1 MVETMNGS
9 CYRNMIDYGVRNL
22 HKYCKVVNQ
31 LNVFPV
37 PDGDTGTNM
46 VITIQKGLGSVDTFQ
61 ENLSE
66 VSRKLAVSIVFGARG
81 NSGVIVSQFIKGI
94 SEVFFDAVSADAAL
108 LVKALEHGVECAH
121 EAVAEP
127 VEGTILT
134 VIREATEAVMT
145 KLTPQT
151 TIDDVISQFIT
162 YAKISLEHTPE
173 LLPALKEAGV
183 VDSGGAGIVYFF
195 EGIRMY
201 LDGESLEDVEL
212 EEQTQNVDYSV
223 FNPDSSFEFGY
234 CTEFMIQL
242 LNGCKQF
249 RAEAFKQ
256 ELGALGNSIVV
267 STDNDKVRV
276 HIHTLKPEAVL
287 SHCHQ
292 YGEFLTLKIENMT
305 VQHTETVKNILCAPT
320 KSTGAFSVV
329 AVAYD
334 PAMQKLFA
342 QMGADV
348 VILCEDCATT
358 KDYMDAFEKVTT
370 REILVFPN
378 NSDSILTAMQAKKLC
393 KDVAVTVLHSRS
405 IAECYASLPIIDF
418 EETDT
423 KVVVD
428 GITETINNMYVVSV
442 ARRKEPENAEL
453 RQIHRDEFYA
463 FSGKEIV
470 AIGKTLEATVIQ
482 TIEKAMK
489 KCPRD
494 VITIFR
500 GKNVRQEQVDTIIDT
515 VNSRGICAELFS
527 VDSPNNLSELTIS
540 FE

>member
-1 MVETMNGS
+1 MLVSMNGS
-9 CYRNMIDYGVRNL
+9 CFRNMIDYGVRNL
-22 HKYCKVVNQ
+22 HKYCKVVNH

-46 VITIQKGLGSVDTFQ
+46 VITIQKGLGSVDNSL
-61 ENLSE
+61 EALSD
-66 VSRKLAVSIVFGARG
+66 VSKKLAESIVFGARG
-81 NSGVIVSQFIKGI
+81 NSGVIVSQFIKGV
-94 SEVFFDAVSADAAL
+94 SETFFGVESADAAL

-134 VIREATEAVMT
+134 VIREATEAVMA

-151 TIDDVISQFIT
+151 TIDDVVTQFIT

-201 LDGESLEDVEL
+201 LDGETLEDVEL
-212 EEQTQNVDYSV
+212 EEQVQNVDYSV
-223 FNPDSSFEFGY
+223 FNPDSSFEYGY

-242 LNGCKQF
+242 MNGRKPF
-249 RAEAFKQ
+249 RAEAFKL
-256 ELGALGNSIVV
+256 ELGELGNSLVV
-267 STDNDKVRV
+267 SVDKDKVRV
-276 HIHTLKPEAVL
+276 HIHTLKPEVVMAY
-287 SHCHQ
+287 CHQ

-320 KSTGAFSVV
+320 KSTGVFSVV

-334 PAMQKLFA
+334 QTVQKLFA

-358 KDYMDAFEKVTT
+358 KDYMDAFENVTT
-370 REILVFPN
+370 KEILVFPN
-378 NSDSILTAMQAKKLC
+378 NSDSILTAMQAKKLY
-393 KDVAVTVLHSRS
+393 KDASVTVLHSRS
-405 IAECYASLPIIDF
+405 VAECYASLPIIDF

-423 KVVVD
+423 KLVVD
-428 GITETINNMYVVSV
+428 AIAETVNNMYVVSV
-442 ARRKEPENAEL
+442 ARRKEPDHSDL
-453 RQIHRDEFYA
+453 QQIHRDEFYA

-470 AIGKTLEATVIQ
+470 AIGMSLEDTVIK
-482 TIEKAMK
+482 TIEKVMK
-489 KCPRD
+489 KSPRD

-500 GKNVRQEQVDTIIDT
+500 GENVQQEQVDSIMKTLE
-515 VNSRGICAELFS
+515 NRGILAELFS

>member
-1 MVETMNGS
+1 MIESMNGS

-22 HKYCKVVNQ
+22 HKYCKVVNH

-46 VITIQKGLGSVDTFQ
+46 VITIQKGLNSVDTFQ
-61 ENLSE
+61 EDLSE
-66 VSRKLAVSIVFGARG
+66 VSKKLAVSIVFGARG

-94 SEVFFDAVSADAAL
+94 SEVFFDAAAADAAL

-134 VIREATEAVMT
+134 VIREATEAVMA

-151 TIDDVISQFIT
+151 TIDDVITQFIT

-201 LDGESLEDVEL
+201 LDGETLDDVVL
-212 EEQTQNVDYSV
+212 EEQSQSVDYSV
-223 FNPDSSFEFGY
+223 FNPDSTFEYGY

-242 LNGCKQF
+242 LNGCKCF
-249 RAEAFKQ
+249 HVEDFKSELAE
-256 ELGALGNSIVV
+256 LGNSIVV
-267 STDNDKVRV
+267 STDRDKVRV
-276 HIHTLKPEAVL
+276 HIHTLKPERVL
-287 SHCHQ
+287 ACCHQ

-358 KDYMDAFEKVTT
+358 KDYMDAFQNVTT
-370 REILVFPN
+370 KEILVFPN

-393 KDVAVTVLHSRS
+393 KDTTVTVLHSRS
-405 IAECYASLPIIDF
+405 VAECYASLPIIDF

-423 KVVVD
+423 KLVVD
-428 GITETINNMYVVSV
+428 SIAETINNMYVVSV
-442 ARRKEPENAEL
+442 ARRKEPEHSESNQL
-453 RQIHRDEFYA
+453 RRDEFYA

-470 AIGKTLEATVIQ
+470 AIEKSLEDTVVK
-482 TIEKAMK
+482 TIEKVMRRS
-489 KCPRD
+489 PRD

-500 GKNVRQEQVDTIIDT
+500 GKNVLQEQIDSILEA
-515 VNSRGICAELFS
+515 VESRGILAELFT
-527 VDSPNNLSELTIS
+527 VNSPNNLSELTIS